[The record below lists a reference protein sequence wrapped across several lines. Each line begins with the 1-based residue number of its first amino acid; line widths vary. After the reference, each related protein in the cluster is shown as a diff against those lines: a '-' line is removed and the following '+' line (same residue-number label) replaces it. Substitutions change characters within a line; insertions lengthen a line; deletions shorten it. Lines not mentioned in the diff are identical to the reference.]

1 MLTGVPEFLAPT
13 LATAGFLFLLLP
25 WTRPDN
31 PIVRPILI
39 GVTLLLAWRYLIW
52 RLTDTL
58 PEFAFSAEWL
68 LGAAFFGA
76 ELLTAIGATITWIVL
91 ARTCSRSNT
100 ATQNA
105 QWSAQQG
112 PLVDVLICT
121 YNESRAIL
129 ERTIIGATAI
139 DYPNYRVWVLDDGKR
154 EWLKEL
160 CEHKDCRYLR
170 RSDNAHAKAG
180 NINNALRH
188 LAGLERQPDFIA
200 VLDADFV
207 PFSNFLSR
215 TVALLRDPS
224 VGVVQTP
231 QHFFN
236 SDPIQSNLSIGDVF
250 PDEQRFFF
258 DIIMPAKDAW
268 GLAFC
273 CGTSSVIRFSALHA
287 IGGFPTDS
295 VTEDFLLTIRLRE
308 HGYQTV
314 YLNEKLSAGLA
325 PEGLREY
332 AIQRA
337 RWCLG
342 LVQIIRGP
350 SSPFSPRNA
359 VPWSLR
365 IALIEAFLYWGASF
379 PFKILCLLAPLS
391 YLLFDV
397 RWVRAGLSD
406 AISHF
411 APMFIAQIA
420 VMVWLGGGRML
431 PVLAE
436 VYQLL
441 IAPEIAATVVHGL
454 VKPMSRQ
461 FKVTAKGIRHAGLN
475 IQWRLLVRF
484 ASMALLTI
492 LGVTRVFGFGHSDL
506 VQDGGAISLFW
517 SWYNLTVLILCCFI
531 CFEQPRRRL
540 DERFAADDD
549 VAVLTI
555 GDVVQ
560 PYKVKDIS
568 AGGLCLAGQ
577 VGAAVGAKAT
587 VTIGTLKLPGAI
599 ARKSNDEFAVK
610 IVDDEARETLTRLV
624 YSAHYGKPI
633 DYVRPIQVLV
643 HVLHR
648 IVR

>member
-1 MLTGVPEFLAPT
+1 MLIGVPESFVPT
-13 LATAGFLFLLLP
+13 LATAGFLFLLMP
-25 WTRPDN
+25 WTRPDH

-39 GVTLLLAWRYLIW
+39 AATLLLTWHYLIW

-58 PEFAFSAEWL
+58 PAFGFSAEWF
-68 LGAAFFGA
+68 LGAAFFSA
-76 ELLTAIGATITWIVL
+76 ELLTSIGATITWIVL
-91 ARTCSRSNT
+91 ARTRSRSHDATENT
-100 ATQNA
+100 
-105 QWSAQQG
+105 QWSAQQR

-129 ERTIIGATAI
+129 ERTIIGATAM

-154 EWLKEL
+154 EWLREL
-160 CEHKDCRYLR
+160 CEHKGCRYLR
-170 RSDNAHAKAG
+170 RADNSHAKAG

-188 LAGLERQPDFIA
+188 LVALERQPDFIA

-215 TVALLRDPS
+215 TVPLFRDPS
-224 VGVVQTP
+224 VGIVQTP

-236 SDPIQSNLSIGDVF
+236 SDPIQSNLSIAHVF

-287 IGGFPTDS
+287 IGGFPTES
-295 VTEDFLLTIRLRE
+295 VTEDFLLTVRLRE
-308 HGYQTV
+308 HGHQTV

-332 AIQRA
+332 AVQRA

-350 SSPFSPRNA
+350 SSPFNPRNS
-359 VPWSLR
+359 VPLSLR
-365 IALIEAFLYWGASF
+365 IGLLESFLYWGASF
-379 PFKILCLLAPLS
+379 PFKIICLLAPLS
-391 YLLFDV
+391 YLLLDL
-397 RWVRAGLSD
+397 RWVNASLGD

-431 PVLAE
+431 PVIAE

-441 IAPEIAATVVHGL
+441 IAVEITLTVAHGL
-454 VKPMSRQ
+454 IKPMSRQ

-475 IQWRLLVRF
+475 IQWRLLGRF
-484 ASMALLTI
+484 ATMALLTI
-492 LGVTRVFGFGHSDL
+492 LGTTRVFGVGHSDL
-506 VQDGGAISLFW
+506 IQDGGAISIFW
-517 SWYNLTVLILCCFI
+517 SWYNLAVLTLCCFI

-540 DERFAADDD
+540 DERFAADH
-549 VAVLTI
+549 VVVVTI
-555 GDVVQ
+555 GGVDQ
-560 PYKVKDIS
+560 AYKLKDIS
-568 AGGLCLAGQ
+568 AGGLCLSGG
-577 VGAAVGAKAT
+577 VGASVGAKTT
-587 VTIGTLKLPGAI
+587 VTIGAIKLPGVI
-599 ARKSNDEFAVK
+599 ARKANDEFAVK
-610 IVDDEARETLTRLV
+610 IVDDEARETLTRHV
-624 YSAHYGKPI
+624 YSERYGKPI

>member
-1 MLTGVPEFLAPT
+1 MLIGVPESFVPT
-13 LATAGFLFLLLP
+13 LATAGFLFLLMP

-39 GVTLLLAWRYLIW
+39 AATLLLTWRYLIW

-58 PEFAFSAEWL
+58 PAFGFSAEWF
-68 LGAAFFGA
+68 LGAAFFSA
-76 ELLTAIGATITWIVL
+76 ELLTSIGATITWIVL
-91 ARTCSRSNT
+91 ARTRSRSHDATENT
-100 ATQNA
+100 
-105 QWSAQQG
+105 QWSAQQR
-112 PLVDVLICT
+112 PPVDVLICT
-121 YNESRAIL
+121 YNESRVIL
-129 ERTIIGATAI
+129 ERTIIGATAM

-154 EWLKEL
+154 EWLREL
-160 CEHKDCRYLR
+160 CEHKGCRYLR
-170 RSDNAHAKAG
+170 RADNSHAKAG

-188 LAGLERQPDFIA
+188 LVGLERQPDFIA

-215 TVALLRDPS
+215 TVPLFRDPS
-224 VGVVQTP
+224 VGIVQTP

-236 SDPIQSNLSIGDVF
+236 SDPIQSNLSIADVF

-258 DIIMPAKDAW
+258 E
-268 GLAFC
+268 
-273 CGTSSVIRFSALHA
+273 V
-287 IGGFPTDS
+287 
-295 VTEDFLLTIRLRE
+295 RLRE
-308 HGYQTV
+308 HGHQTV

-332 AIQRA
+332 AVQRA

-350 SSPFSPRNA
+350 SSPFSPRNS
-359 VPWSLR
+359 VPLSLR
-365 IALIEAFLYWGASF
+365 IGLLESFLYWGASF
-379 PFKILCLLAPLS
+379 PFKIVCLLAPLS
-391 YLLFDV
+391 YLLLDL
-397 RWVRAGLSD
+397 RWVDASLGD

-441 IAPEIAATVVHGL
+441 IALEITLTVAHGL
-454 VKPMSRQ
+454 IKPMSRQ

-475 IQWRLLVRF
+475 IQWRLLGRF
-484 ASMALLTI
+484 ATMPLLTI
-492 LGVTRVFGFGHSDL
+492 LGTTRVFGVGHSDL
-506 VQDGGAISLFW
+506 IQDGGAISIFW
-517 SWYNLTVLILCCFI
+517 SWYNLTVLTLCCFI

-540 DERFAADDD
+540 DERFVADH
-549 VAVLTI
+549 VVVLTI
-555 GDVVQ
+555 GGVDQ
-560 PYKVKDIS
+560 AYKLKDIS
-568 AGGLCLAGQ
+568 AGGLCLSGG
-577 VGAAVGAKAT
+577 VGASVGAKTT
-587 VTIGTLKLPGAI
+587 VTIGAIKLPGVI
-599 ARKSNDEFAVK
+599 ARKANDEFAVK
-610 IVDDEARETLTRLV
+610 IVDDEARETLTRHV
-624 YSAHYGKPI
+624 YSERYGKPI

>member
-1 MLTGVPEFLAPT
+1 MLIGVPDSLAPT

-39 GVTLLLAWRYLIW
+39 GLSLLLTWRYLIW

-58 PEFAFSAEWL
+58 PVFGFSAEWL
-68 LGAAFFGA
+68 LGAAFVGA

-91 ARTCSRSNT
+91 ARTRSRSDT
-100 ATQNA
+100 ATKNA
-105 QWSAQQG
+105 EWLAQQE

-160 CEHKDCRYLR
+160 CEHKGCRYLR

-188 LAGLERQPDFIA
+188 LAGLERQPDFSA

-215 TVALLRDPS
+215 TLPLFRDAS
-224 VGVVQTP
+224 VGIVQTP

-236 SDPIQSNLSIGDVF
+236 SDPIQNNLSIAAVF

-258 DIIMPAKDAW
+258 DTIMAAKDAW

-273 CGTSSVIRFSALHA
+273 CGTSSVIRFSALQES
-287 IGGFPTDS
+287 GGFPTES
-295 VTEDFLLTIRLRE
+295 VTEDFLLTVRLRE
-308 HGYQTV
+308 HGRQTI

-325 PEGLREY
+325 PENLREY
-332 AIQRA
+332 AVQRA

-350 SSPFSPRNA
+350 SSPFNPRNA
-359 VPWSLR
+359 VPLSLR
-365 IALIEAFLYWGASF
+365 IGLIESFLYWGASF
-379 PFKILCLLAPLS
+379 PFKILCLLAPIS
-391 YLLFDV
+391 YLLLDL
-397 RWVRAGLSD
+397 RWMHASLGD

-411 APMFIAQIA
+411 APMFVAQIA

-441 IAPEIAATVVHGL
+441 IALEITLTVAHGL
-454 VKPMSRQ
+454 IKPTSRQ

-475 IQWRLLVRF
+475 IQWRLLCRF
-484 ASMALLTI
+484 AFMALLTI
-492 LGVTRVFGFGHSDL
+492 LGTTRVFGIDHSDL
-506 VQDGGAISLFW
+506 IQDGGAISIFW
-517 SWYNLTVLILCCFI
+517 SWYNLTVLTLCCFI

-540 DERFAADDD
+540 DERFAADD

-555 GDVVQ
+555 GGVTQ
-560 PYKVKDIS
+560 RYKVKDIS
-568 AGGLCLAGQ
+568 AGGLCLSGH
-577 VGAAVGAKAT
+577 VGAATGAKAT
-587 VTIGTLKLPGAI
+587 VTIGAINLPGVI
-599 ARKSNDEFAVK
+599 ARKANDEFAVK
-610 IVDDEARETLTRLV
+610 IVDDEARETLTRHD
-624 YSAHYGKPI
+624 YSEHYGKPI
-633 DYVRPIQVLV
+633 DTVQPIQVLV